1 MKKAIHI
8 SIIILFIVGACITE
22 QILTKMYFRKT
33 IDLVSS
39 LQFYAEANEEI
50 NTPLF
55 EEKAKELEDYWQA
68 KESIICTFVN
78 HKEIE
83 DVGIE
88 INKLQSAVKENNREV
103 FIESLNL
110 IAFYLDGYEHV
121 VGINLQSIF

>member
-8 SIIILFIVGACITE
+8 SIIILFIIAACVTE
-22 QILTKMYFRKT
+22 QIITKMYFRKT

-39 LQFYAEANEEI
+39 LQFYAENNEEI

-55 EEKAKELEDYWQA
+55 EEKAKELESYWQT

-88 INKLQSAVKENNREV
+88 INKLQTAVKQNNREA

-110 IAFYLDGYEHV
+110 IFFYLDGYEHV

>member
-8 SIIILFIVGACITE
+8 SIIILFIIAACVTE
-22 QILTKMYFRKT
+22 QIITKMYFRKT
-33 IDLVSS
+33 IDLVSA
-39 LQFYAEANEEI
+39 LQFYAENNEEI

-55 EEKAKELEDYWQA
+55 EEKAKELES

-88 INKLQSAVKENNREV
+88 INKLQTAVKQNNREA

-110 IAFYLDGYEHV
+110 IFFYLDGYEHV